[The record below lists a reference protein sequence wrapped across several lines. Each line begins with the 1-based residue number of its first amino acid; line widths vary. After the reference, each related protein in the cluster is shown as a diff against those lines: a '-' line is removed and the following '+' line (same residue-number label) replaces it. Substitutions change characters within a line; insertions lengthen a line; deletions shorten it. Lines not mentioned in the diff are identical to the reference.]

1 MDLQRSPDDD
11 NTTAHTA
18 SHHLLQ
24 ALLDHGVE
32 YLFCNLG
39 TDHAPLIEE
48 MARWRE
54 QGRALPQVVLCPH
67 ENTALH
73 MAGGYA
79 IATGRGQAVLVHV
92 DAGTANSAMA
102 MHNLFRARVPVLLMA
117 GRAPATTFNQVEGGR
132 DTYVHF
138 VQEPFDQASVVRPYV
153 KWEYTLPWPSMA
165 AEVIARAHSVMQSDP
180 PGPVYLMLPRE
191 MLAAPCPPQELHPFP
206 AASHRPVKAGGT
218 HPAPIQQIAEKL
230 VASEDP
236 LLVTAYAGR
245 HPRTPALVDALARLV
260 GMRVCEFNSVHLS
273 IRRDSPCFA
282 GYLPGP
288 FAEKADVGLMLDVDV
303 PWVPKTTRVN
313 PNAWWAQ
320 MDLDAIKR
328 DMPMWGFATHARIEG
343 DSELLLAQLIDA
355 VNALATPAFEAR
367 AAERMRKLEREHAE
381 RQRRIDAA
389 AQAPGERGAINP
401 AHLCAAIHRA
411 LDSRDT
417 VLNEG
422 IRNTLTVFDQVPRN
436 EPGTLLGLPGG
447 GLGFSAGTALGV
459 KLARPDARVVH
470 FVGDGTFYFS
480 NATSTLAVAREYG
493 LPIFTV
499 VLDNGGWSAVK
510 EATLRMYPKG
520 RAFATDEYASVL
532 PTGMDFAGVAEAAG
546 AHGERLV
553 DPADVEVAVARCIRA
568 LDEGRSALLHARIAP
583 L

>member
-1 MDLQRSPDDD
+1 MELQRSPDH
-11 NTTAHTA
+11 TPTHTA

-245 HPRTPALVDALARLV
+245 NLRTPQLVEELALLI
-260 GMRVCEFNSVHLS
+260 GMRVCEFNSVHLN

-282 GYLPGP
+282 GYLPGA

-328 DMPMWGFATHARIEG
+328 DMPMWGFATQARIEG
-343 DSELLLAQLIDA
+343 DSEVLLGQLIEA
-355 VNALATPAFEAR
+355 VKALATPAFEAR
-367 AAERMRKLEREHAE
+367 AAERLKTLEREHAA
-381 RQRRIDAA
+381 RQRRIDDA
-389 AQAPGERGAINP
+389 AQAPGEPGAINP
-401 AHLCAAIHRA
+401 AYLCAAIHRA
-411 LDSRDT
+411 LDGCDT

-459 KLARPDARVVH
+459 KLARPDTRVVH

-493 LPIFTV
+493 VPIFTV

-520 RAFATDEYASVL
+520 RAFATNDYASVL

-553 DPADVEVAVARCIRA
+553 DPADAEAAIARCIRA

>member
-1 MDLQRSPDDD
+1 MQLQRSPDHPP
-11 NTTAHTA
+11 THTA

-24 ALLDHGVE
+24 ALLDHGVD

-206 AASHRPVKAGGT
+206 ATSHRPVKAGGA

-245 HPRTPALVDALARLV
+245 NLRTPRLV
-260 GMRVCEFNSVHLS
+260 EELALLTGMRVCEFNSVHLN

-328 DMPMWGFATHARIEG
+328 DMPMWGFATQARIEG
-343 DSELLLAQLIDA
+343 DSEVLLGQLIDA
-355 VNALATPAFEAR
+355 VKALATPAFEAR
-367 AAERMRKLEREHAE
+367 AAERLKKLERDHAE

-389 AQAPGERGAINP
+389 AQAPGKRGAINP
-401 AHLCAAIHRA
+401 AYLCAAIHRA

-459 KLARPDARVVH
+459 KLARPDTRVVH

-493 LPIFTV
+493 VPIFTV

-520 RAFATDEYASVL
+520 RAFATNDYASVL
-532 PTGMDFAGVAEAAG
+532 PTGMDFAGVAEAAR

-553 DPADVEVAVARCIRA
+553 DPADAEAAIARCIRA

>member
-1 MDLQRSPDDD
+1 MELQRSPD
-11 NTTAHTA
+11 NTPTHTA

-24 ALLDHGVE
+24 ALLDHGVD

-206 AASHRPVKAGGT
+206 PASHRPVKAGGT

-245 HPRTPALVDALARLV
+245 NLRTPRLV
-260 GMRVCEFNSVHLS
+260 EELALLTGMRVCEFNSVHLN

-282 GYLPGP
+282 GYLPGA

-328 DMPMWGFATHARIEG
+328 DMPMWGFATQARIEG
-343 DSELLLAQLIDA
+343 DSEVLLGQLIEA
-355 VNALATPAFEAR
+355 VKALATPAFEAR
-367 AAERMRKLEREHAE
+367 VAERLKKLEGEHAA

-389 AQAPGERGAINP
+389 AEAPGEPGAINP
-401 AHLCAAIHRA
+401 AYLCAAIHRA
-411 LDSRDT
+411 LDGRDT

-459 KLARPDARVVH
+459 KLARPDTRVVH

-493 LPIFTV
+493 VPIFTV

-520 RAFATDEYASVL
+520 RAFATNDYASVL

-553 DPADVEVAVARCIRA
+553 DPADAEAAIARCIRA

>member
-1 MDLQRSPDDD
+1 MEFQRSPDDD
-11 NTTAHTA
+11 DTTPHTA

-138 VQEPFDQASVVRPYV
+138 VQEPFDQGSVVRPYV

-245 HPRTPALVDALARLV
+245 HPRTPALVDALARLT
-260 GMRVCEFNSVHLS
+260 GMRVCEFNSVHLN

-320 MDLDAIKR
+320 VDLDAIKR

-355 VNALATPAFEAR
+355 VKALATPAFEAR
-367 AAERMRKLEREHAE
+367 AAERMKKLEREHAE

-401 AHLCAAIHRA
+401 AYLCAAIHRA

-480 NATSTLAVAREYG
+480 NATSTLAVAQEYG
-493 LPIFTV
+493 LPILTV

-553 DPADVEVAVARCIRA
+553 DPADVEAAVARCIRA

>member
-1 MDLQRSPDDD
+1 MELQRSPDD
-11 NTTAHTA
+11 TPTHTA

-24 ALLDHGVE
+24 ALLDHGVD

-206 AASHRPVKAGGT
+206 EASHRPVKAGGA
-218 HPAPIQQIAEKL
+218 HPAPIQQIAERL

-245 HPRTPALVDALARLV
+245 NLRTPRLV
-260 GMRVCEFNSVHLS
+260 EELALLTGMRVCEFNSVHLN

-328 DMPMWGFATHARIEG
+328 DMPMWGFATQARIEG
-343 DSELLLAQLIDA
+343 DSEVLLGQLIDA
-355 VNALATPAFEAR
+355 VKALATPAFEAR
-367 AAERMRKLEREHAE
+367 VAERLKKLEGEHAA

-389 AQAPGERGAINP
+389 TEAPGERGAINP
-401 AHLCAAIHRA
+401 AYLCAAIHRA

-459 KLARPDARVVH
+459 KLARPDTRVVH

-493 LPIFTV
+493 VPIFTV

-520 RAFATDEYASVL
+520 RAFATNDYASVL

-553 DPADVEVAVARCIRA
+553 DPADAEAAIARCIRA

>member
-11 NTTAHTA
+11 DTTAHTA

-24 ALLDHGVE
+24 ALLDHGVD

-54 QGRALPQVVLCPH
+54 QGRALPQVLLCPH

-92 DAGTANSAMA
+92 DAGTANSSMA

-132 DTYVHF
+132 DTDVHF
-138 VQEPFDQASVVRPYV
+138 VQEPFDQGSVVRPYV

-206 AASHRPVKAGGT
+206 AASHRPVKAGGS

-245 HPRTPALVDALARLV
+245 NLRTPRLVEELARLV
-260 GMRVCEFNSVHLS
+260 GMRVCEFNSVHLN

-355 VNALATPAFEAR
+355 VKALATPAFEAR
-367 AAERMRKLEREHAE
+367 AAERMGKLEREHAE

-401 AHLCAAIHRA
+401 AYLCAAIHRA
-411 LDSRDT
+411 LASRDT

-422 IRNTLTVFDQVPRN
+422 IRNTLTVLDQVPRN

-493 LPIFTV
+493 LPILTI

-553 DPADVEVAVARCIRA
+553 DPADVEAAVARCIRA

>member
-11 NTTAHTA
+11 TTTAHAA

-73 MAGGYA
+73 IAGGHA

-245 HPRTPALVDALARLV
+245 HPRTPSLVDALARLV
-260 GMRVCEFNSVHLS
+260 GMRVCEFNSVHLN

-355 VNALATPAFEAR
+355 VKALATPAFEAR
-367 AAERMRKLEREHAE
+367 AAERMKRLEREHAE

-401 AHLCAAIHRA
+401 AYLCAAIHRA

-499 VLDNGGWSAVK
+499 VLDNGGWAAVK
-510 EATLRMYPKG
+510 ESTLRMYPKG

-553 DPADVEVAVARCIRA
+553 DPADVEAAVARCIRA